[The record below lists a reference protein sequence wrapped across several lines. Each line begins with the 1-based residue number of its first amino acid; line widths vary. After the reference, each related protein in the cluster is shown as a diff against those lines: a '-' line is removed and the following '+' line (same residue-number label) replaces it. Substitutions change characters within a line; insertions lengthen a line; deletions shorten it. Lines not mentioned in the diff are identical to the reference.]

1 MNSKFMTDSMK
12 KTDDKD
18 NKATE
23 LAVVVNAEKGV
34 KAEAKE
40 AADEQI
46 VSLRDEKINDKPL
59 KTNPG
64 QPEELPDSVKKHLEK
79 KKSERTESKKRKR
92 KKKVDK
98 RVSVGRAYVKASY
111 NNTIVTLTDKEGNVL
126 SWASAGV
133 AGFKGPKKSTPYAAQ
148 IITRIAVEKA
158 KEYGLSEVSVFVRGV
173 GTGRESAIR
182 ALNANGLV
190 VTGIK
195 DLTPLPHGG
204 CRPKKPRRV

>member
-1 MNSKFMTDSMK
+1 MAKKDTTIDKTTDEPRAIEPEVVKVESEV
-12 KTDDKD
+12 
-18 NKATE
+18 AAE
-23 LAVVVNAEKGV
+23 PRVAVEDA
-34 KAEAKE
+34 
-40 AADEQI
+40 I
-46 VSLRDEKINDKPL
+46 VSLRDERVDNKPL
-59 KTNPG
+59 KTNLS

-79 KKSERTESKKRKR
+79 KKTERTEIKKRKR

-111 NNTIVTLTDKEGNVL
+111 NNTIVTLTDREGNVL

-158 KEYGLSEVSVFVRGV
+158 KEYGLSEVAVFVRGV

>member
-1 MNSKFMTDSMK
+1 MTK
-12 KTDDKD
+12 KDTTVDKTSDDKET
-18 NKATE
+18 KAVEGSAVISAETE
-23 LAVVVNAEKGV
+23 IKT
-34 KAEAKE
+34 EAKE
-40 AADEQI
+40 TSEEKF
-46 VSLRDEKINDKPL
+46 VSLRDEKMDNKPL
-59 KTNPG
+59 KTNLS

-79 KKSERTESKKRKR
+79 KKTERTEIKKRKR

-111 NNTIVTLTDKEGNVL
+111 NNTIVTLTDREGNVL

-158 KEYGLSEVSVFVRGV
+158 KEYGLSEVAVFVRGV

>member
-1 MNSKFMTDSMK
+1 MANKDSKIDKTTDEPK
-12 KTDDKD
+12 VNEPTVI
-18 NKATE
+18 KAE
-23 LAVVVNAEKGV
+23 EV
-34 KAEAKE
+34 KAAEIKTETEAKPE
-40 AADEQI
+40 
-46 VSLRDEKINDKPL
+46 VLTSLRDTQSEDKIIKSNL
-59 KTNPG
+59 S

-148 IITRIAVEKA
+148 IITRIAVDKA
-158 KEYGLSEVSVFVRGV
+158 KEFGLSEVGVFVRGV

>member
-1 MNSKFMTDSMK
+1 MSEDKK
-12 KTDDKD
+12 KTEDKD
-18 NKATE
+18 KKTEELSAVVSPEKEVKAEVKKATE
-23 LAVVVNAEKGV
+23 EK
-34 KAEAKE
+34 
-40 AADEQI
+40 I
-46 VSLRDEKINDKPL
+46 VSLRDEKVDNKPL
-59 KTNPG
+59 KTNLS

-79 KKSERTESKKRKR
+79 KKSEKTEIKKRKR
-92 KKKVDK
+92 KKKVEK

-111 NNTIVTLTDKEGNVL
+111 NNTIVTLTDKVGNVI

-148 IITRIAVEKA
+148 IITRIAVDKA
-158 KEYGLSEVSVFVRGV
+158 KECGLSEVAVFVRGV

>member
-1 MNSKFMTDSMK
+1 MKSKIM
-12 KTDDKD
+12 TDDK
-18 NKATE
+18 KKTE
-23 LAVVVNAEKGV
+23 DKDK
-34 KAEAKE
+34 KAEPVAEVNTEKE
-40 AADEQI
+40 VKTEPKETAAEEAI

-59 KTNPG
+59 KTNLS
-64 QPEELPDSVKKHLEK
+64 QLEELPDSVKKYLEK
-79 KKSERTESKKRKR
+79 KKTERPETKKRKR
-92 KKKVDK
+92 KKKVAK
-98 RVSVGRAYVKASY
+98 RISVGRAYVKASY
-111 NNTIVTLTDKEGNVL
+111 NNTIITLTDKEGNVI
-126 SWASAGV
+126 SWASAGI

-148 IITRIAVEKA
+148 IITRIAVDKA
-158 KEYGLSEVSVFVRGV
+158 KECGLSEVAVFVRGV

>member
-1 MNSKFMTDSMK
+1 MSESKK
-12 KTDDKD
+12 KTEDKD
-18 NKATE
+18 NKAVDE
-23 LAVVVNAEKGV
+23 SAVV
-34 KAEAKE
+34 KAEKEIKAEVEVKE
-40 AADEQI
+40 AAVDEQI

-59 KTNPG
+59 KTNLS

-92 KKKVDK
+92 KKKVAK

-148 IITRIAVEKA
+148 IITRIAVDKA
-158 KEYGLSEVSVFVRGV
+158 KECGLSEVAVFVRGV